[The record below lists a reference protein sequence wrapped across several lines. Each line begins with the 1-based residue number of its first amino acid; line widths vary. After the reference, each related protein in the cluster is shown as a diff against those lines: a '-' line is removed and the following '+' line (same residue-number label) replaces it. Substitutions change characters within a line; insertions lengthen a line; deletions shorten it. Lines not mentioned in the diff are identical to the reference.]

1 MEIKENEPLKNKT
14 TMKIG
19 GLARFYAEPEAREDI
34 EDAYKF
40 AKENGVPLIVFGAGS
55 NTIFSDGTINA
66 LVVRIKASEVIFP
79 EPAPEPAPEF
89 EVESGKNLAQLVN
102 ELADQGLDLSTL
114 TGIPGTFGGAVIGN
128 AGQGP
133 GGTWLDSYVESV
145 TVFDDG
151 EWKEMNKDECKF
163 SYRESIFKTNNAIVW
178 SAKLKLPKSE
188 PHLIK
193 KQIDYLLQKRISDQP
208 HVKTSGSCFK
218 AADDGTPAWQL
229 IEKAELRG
237 FKVGGVHVSDKHCNF
252 LINDEDGSFEDV
264 VKIIDTIKKSAPD
277 VGAVEMRLIGED
289 GGLIQK

>member
-1 MEIKENEPLKNKT
+1 MDIKENESLKNKT

-19 GLARFYAEPEAREDI
+19 GLARYYVELESKSDVEEAH
-34 EDAYKF
+34 KF
-40 AKENGVPLIVFGAGS
+40 AKDKNIPLIVFGAGS
-55 NTIFSDGTINA
+55 NTIFADGTINA
-66 LVVRIKASEVIFP
+66 LVVRIKASDVSIDDDQVI
-79 EPAPEPAPEF
+79 A
-89 EVESGKNLAQLVN
+89 ESGKNLAQLVN
-102 ELADQGLDLSTL
+102 ELAEKELDLSTM
-114 TGIPGTFGGAVIGN
+114 TGIPGTLGGAVIGN

-133 GGTWLDSYVESV
+133 SGTWLDKFIESV

-151 EWKEMNKDECKF
+151 EWKEISKDECKF
-163 SYRESIFKTNNAIVW
+163 SYRESIFKTNKVIIW

-218 AADDGTPAWQL
+218 SADDGTPAWQL

-252 LINDEDGSFEDV
+252 LINEEDGSFEDV
-264 VKIIDTIKKSAPD
+264 VKIINTIKENAPE

-289 GGLIQK
+289 GKMMF